1 MGEDIA
7 EIWKRLDSKYG
18 DDCKLVDVIMGDFKK
33 LKATTEK
40 PSEILQLI
48 NTIEKAHRDL
58 QYMGKEYEINNSTI
72 IASIEEKL
80 PACIECEWLQRVAGK
95 YKEQVPKNKFP
106 ASLEL
111 LLEFNVN
118 NLTYEQRRLQV
129 KVQSKFPHKG
139 CVKFRKTCPER
150 TIVTPTHALFVSFI
164 QINLNTQFGDVTHFK
179 KRRLKREQTKEHNA
193 CFVCLQEGHY
203 ANDCDKNFQCND
215 SNCKLRHHW
224 LLHSTRIEGTSFHHE
239 TEMSNAENHPLFSQQ
254 LIAPLTVKAK
264 ILMRKLLTLKERLD

>member
-1 MGEDIA
+1 MILESIESSKMSSNDIKPLHLASEEAFVLRNFLEPAVKGEVEHLGEDIA

-95 YKEQVPKNKFP
+95 DKEQIRRNKFP
-106 ASLEL
+106 ALLEL
-111 LLEFNVN
+111 LLEFNERIEYQQS
-118 NLTYEQRRLQV
+118 NLRATSTSSKGSNFHIKDASSLEKPARRL
-129 KVQSKFPHKG
+129 
-139 CVKFRKTCPER
+139 
-150 TIVTPTHALFVSFI
+150 
-164 QINLNTQFGDVTHFK
+164 
-179 KRRLKREQTKEHNA
+179 
-193 CFVCLQEGHY
+193 
-203 ANDCDKNFQCND
+203 
-215 SNCKLRHHW
+215 
-224 LLHSTRIEGTSFHHE
+224 
-239 TEMSNAENHPLFSQQ
+239 
-254 LIAPLTVKAK
+254 
-264 ILMRKLLTLKERLD
+264 